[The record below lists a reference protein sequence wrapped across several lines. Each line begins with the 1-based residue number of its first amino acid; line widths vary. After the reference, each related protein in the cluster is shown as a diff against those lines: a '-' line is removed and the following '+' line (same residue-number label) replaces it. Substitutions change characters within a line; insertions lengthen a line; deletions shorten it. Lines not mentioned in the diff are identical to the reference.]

1 MNDPKKPLTNRN
13 EPAPVN
19 RVLPEYAPVT
29 ATQIR
34 EFLDA
39 TKEAKKTKPG
49 HEGEGK

>member
-13 EPAPVN
+13 EPAPAPVN

-29 ATQIR
+29 AQQIR

-39 TKEAKKTKPG
+39 VKEAKKLCN
-49 HEGEGK
+49 EGECK